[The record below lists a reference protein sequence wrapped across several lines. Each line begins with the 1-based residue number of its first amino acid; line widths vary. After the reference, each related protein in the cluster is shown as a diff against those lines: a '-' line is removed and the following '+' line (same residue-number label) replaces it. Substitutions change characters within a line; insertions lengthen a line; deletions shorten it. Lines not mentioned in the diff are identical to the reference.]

1 MQSSKFYYMSSS
13 QKSVYNHANRYID
26 RYTGYQPCNSSI
38 EIHNMHFGDA
48 AAGSGT
54 CCMQETSKQV
64 GGCIP
69 YPSSS
74 DFSESENAR
83 ARTHL
88 HFFGCCFRKHIS
100 ALGYILSS
108 R

>member
-1 MQSSKFYYMSSS
+1 MQLDQGDMLTLLKIMIRCNPQNSTTYLPHKRAF
-13 QKSVYNHANRYID
+13 
-26 RYTGYQPCNSSI
+26 TGYQPYNSRI

-74 DFSESENAR
+74 DF
-83 ARTHL
+83 
-88 HFFGCCFRKHIS
+88 
-100 ALGYILSS
+100 
-108 R
+108 